1 MLNKQDFISSGVS
14 NAKVRNLAVDSLR
27 QIFLESLEVLLTR
40 RHHPAYGGDWLTL
53 MTSQHSPKF
62 QLSSSKRCSLMQLP
76 VFCTTHVHY
85 IASDAIAFVIIVRKR
100 PTGLIPD

>member
-1 MLNKQDFISSGVS
+1 MLNKQDFMGLGV
-14 NAKVRNLAVDSLR
+14 NNTKVRNLAVDSLR

-40 RHHPAYGGDWLTL
+40 RHHPGYGGDWSTL

-62 QLSSSKRCSLMQLP
+62 QLSGSKRCSLMQLP
-76 VFCTTHVHY
+76 VFCTTHVHH
-85 IASDAIAFVIIVRKR
+85 IASVHAIAFVII